1 MFNDL
6 LFFFL
11 QQARDESKQMT
22 KGDRKQRREKEKTLQ
37 VSASV
42 FEEKE
47 GGGGLEERIAMMES
61 KIDRLVTK
69 SVVFVTI
76 MHVHDGH
83 RNAQAARVDG
93 GRSRPEEAGSG

>member
-1 MFNDL
+1 
-6 LFFFL
+6 
-11 QQARDESKQMT
+11 MT
-22 KGDRKQRREKEKTLQ
+22 KSDRKQRREKEKTLQ

-61 KIDRLVTK
+61 KIDRSVMK
-69 SVVFVTI
+69 SVVFAMM

-83 RNAQAARVDG
+83 RNVQAARVDG
-93 GRSRPEEAGSG
+93 GRSGCEEAGSG

>member
-6 LFFFL
+6 LFFPR

-22 KGDRKQRREKEKTLQ
+22 KSDRKQRREKEKTLQ

-61 KIDRLVTK
+61 KIDRLVMK
-69 SVVFVTI
+69 CVVFVMM

-83 RNAQAARVDG
+83 CNAQAA
-93 GRSRPEEAGSG
+93 

>member
-6 LFFFL
+6 LFVSR

-22 KGDRKQRREKEKTLQ
+22 KSDRKQRREKEKTLQ

-61 KIDRLVTK
+61 KIDRLVMK
-69 SVVFVTI
+69 SVVFVMM
-76 MHVHDGH
+76 MHAHNGH
-83 RNAQAARVDG
+83 RNAQAA
-93 GRSRPEEAGSG
+93 